1 MKRLK
6 FRLKKG
12 KGSVNR
18 FTDEKG
24 VKHYA
29 GDVVDLPARMKGAAW
44 LEPVEAERKVKAK
57 PSKVEAPSE
66 PSTPELNVEPVEVPL
81 EVVKPKKSRKKKA

>member
-1 MKRLK
+1 
-6 FRLKKG
+6 
-12 KGSVNR
+12 
-18 FTDEKG
+18 
-24 VKHYA
+24 
-29 GDVVDLPARMKGAAW
+29 MKGAAW